1 MIKNGDVEGTKVF
14 FVELS
19 NRVMSEDSGL
29 KEIFDYF
36 IETANFL
43 EDDLFKDLLSNKQ
56 LFAYDNYISREYLKM
71 NKMKFLRVGYN
82 DLTNKFELIEN
93 NDEIYRSMQ
102 IDLSIKEKDFKNL
115 DLWLKESSKNSIHE
129 EYQERFLEFKSIF
142 NERLLIVQKEYI
154 ENQNQ
159 KAVNEYKAAKSSNIF
174 SIYRLWKMFPQSM
187 GMSKTKDNSN
197 FIFELKTNLAKN
209 LQYINKENIYDIT
222 KFLKA
227 VGIINRDQV
236 VLKKNK
242 TIDMIYNKFDINF
255 IEKMSKDLSLSTP
268 VFSLLLNSA
277 SDIDQGNFI
286 TIWRHIKKYAKDN
299 DCFDDF
305 FDEKSVQSLATN
317 AFSTFDYEFFVSL
330 LEDEDLKIKTVT
342 YYYQLKDSNFN
353 SKNNYYRY
361 NDRFSF
367 STKGEYEH
375 RFVKKILAS
384 KYASMIDFHIVW
396 IGNSAFANW
405 ALYKDVVK
413 YQNVRCVKPIYSDKK
428 DWISSVAMMAMDSRN
443 GIYLKDFISFK
454 NNISE
459 IMSFIDE
466 RGDVIELNKKGL
478 EKHQLNSYLVSKTK
492 SNFIR

>member
-1 MIKNGDVEGTKVF
+1 MIKNDDVEGTKVF
-14 FVELS
+14 FIELS
-19 NRVMSEDSGL
+19 NRVMSDDNGL

-36 IETANFL
+36 IETANLL

-56 LFAYDNYISREYLKM
+56 LFPYNNYISKDHLKM
-71 NKMKFLRVGYN
+71 NKMKFLHVGYN

-93 NDEIYRSMQ
+93 NDKIYRSMP

-115 DLWLKESSKNSIHE
+115 YLWLKESSKNSIHE
-129 EYQERFLEFKSIF
+129 EYRARFLEFKSVF
-142 NERLLIVQKEYI
+142 NERLLIAQKEYI

-159 KAVNEYKAAKSSNIF
+159 KSVNEYKAAKSSNIF

-187 GMSKTKDNSN
+187 VMSKTKDKSN
-197 FIFELKTNLAKN
+197 FIFELRTNLDKN
-209 LQYINKENIYDIT
+209 FQYINKENIYDIT

-227 VGIINRDQV
+227 VGLINRDQV

-242 TIDMIYNKFDINF
+242 TIDMIYNKFDIKF

-277 SDIDQGNFI
+277 SDIDQGSFI
-286 TIWRHIKKYAKDN
+286 TIWRNIKKYAKDN
-299 DCFDDF
+299 DCFDDL
-305 FDEKSVQSLATN
+305 FDEKSVQSLAVN

-353 SKNNYYRY
+353 PKNNYYRY
-361 NDRFSF
+361 SDQFSF
-367 STKGEYEH
+367 STKGKYEH
-375 RFVKKILAS
+375 QFVKKILAS

-396 IGNSAFANW
+396 IGNSGFANW
-405 ALYKDVVK
+405 VLYKDIVK
-413 YQNVRCVKPIYSDKK
+413 YQNVRCVKPVYSDKK
-428 DWISSVAMMAMDSRN
+428 DWISSIAIMAMDSRN
-443 GIYLKDFISFK
+443 CIYLKDFISFK

-466 RGDVIELNKKGL
+466 RGDVIEIDKKGL
-478 EKHQLNSYLVSKTK
+478 EKHQLNSYLTSKTK
-492 SNFIR
+492 SNFTR